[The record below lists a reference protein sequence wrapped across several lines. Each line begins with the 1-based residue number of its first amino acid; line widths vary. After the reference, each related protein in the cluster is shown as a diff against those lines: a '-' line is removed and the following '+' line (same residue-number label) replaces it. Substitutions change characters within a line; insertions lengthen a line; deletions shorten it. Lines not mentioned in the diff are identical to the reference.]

1 MLGIVLWFL
10 VIAGILGWVT
20 FLIHKLVD
28 ITWLHNIIKWL
39 VIALPFE
46 RIPSLSLGNSNI
58 RISQILTLA
67 GVYLTIV
74 LIFKKDQRVLKT
86 KLNSTFYLGLAFFA
100 LSLPAMFFVK
110 EFDRYF
116 ITEIGTVVCFMAA
129 ILISHFGNNLTQR
142 IKELMISLVGVSI
155 FGVYQFFGDLAGL
168 PITLTGLREQY
179 TKIVFGFPRIQG
191 TAIEPLYF
199 AGMLFVPIFLI
210 LSKFLL
216 EKNTFNA
223 KLKNILLAL
232 FLIIVFV
239 LTLSKGAWLAFIIGF
254 VLFGIMQRRAI
265 WRISKNLRITQIF
278 QVATLLALIL
288 VLGYFLSPQFQTG
301 INTTIEHL
309 QTTISGEATTI
320 VERDRFV
327 EKALDLIPG
336 NALTGLGSGQYGTYF
351 SQGADG
357 GYLIVNNVYLEVW
370 LEHGLLASI
379 AFIVFLTLPLYR
391 IYTSKQ
397 YLENWVISGLF
408 FGLITYYLQWF
419 TFSPVFIMPIFILIG
434 LANMKLEVSD

>member
-1 MLGIVLWFL
+1 
-10 VIAGILGWVT
+10 
-20 FLIHKLVD
+20 
-28 ITWLHNIIKWL
+28 
-39 VIALPFE
+39 
-46 RIPSLSLGNSNI
+46 
-58 RISQILTLA
+58 
-67 GVYLTIV
+67 
-74 LIFKKDQRVLKT
+74 
-86 KLNSTFYLGLAFFA
+86 
-100 LSLPAMFFVK
+100 
-110 EFDRYF
+110 
-116 ITEIGTVVCFMAA
+116 
-129 ILISHFGNNLTQR
+129 
-142 IKELMISLVGVSI
+142 MISMLGVSI

-327 EKALDLIPG
+327 EKALDLILG

-370 LEHGLLASI
+370 LEHGLLAFI
-379 AFIVFLTLPLYR
+379 AFVVFLILPLYR

-408 FGLITYYLQWF
+408 FGLITYYLQWI